1 MLYLKNKKETR
12 FYKITKIKRIEIE
25 RILKQ
30 ILKNYNDIIF
40 RKLYDIENC
49 IIIEYVI
56 RLLDEIL
63 VVEKQN
69 Y

>member
-1 MLYLKNKKETR
+1 MLYLKNKKEIR